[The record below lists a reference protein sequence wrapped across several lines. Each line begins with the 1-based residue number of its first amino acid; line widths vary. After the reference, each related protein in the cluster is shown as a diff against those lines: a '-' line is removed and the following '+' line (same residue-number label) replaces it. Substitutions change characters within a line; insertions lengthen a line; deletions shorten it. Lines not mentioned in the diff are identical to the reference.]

1 MQINLSKGTG
11 FAEIWPPS
19 PIYRAY
25 RHGMGFRSRS
35 ARSFCTLTSPITFSI
50 GVIQGSRTVCD
61 DHMEPAHDWN
71 TAQRALAIR
80 GGKPRRRK
88 WPLEETLHF
97 PMNLNDFIVFVE
109 NLLLQIVRD
118 HCNRKKEDDYGEKKT
133 EWPTAGAVLG
143 CWYRYPLQ
151 TVVLWKAHCSTDWG
165 SCQCT
170 HYHEH
175 PCPMECP
182 AYQRISLW
190 YFRLNNHA
198 SKAHY
203 TFIIRRYQ

>member
-1 MQINLSKGTG
+1 MQIFQSAVQKLSLYPTRGKRTKINYRNSVAQHLALVKKYRLYIVYSVTENGNMQINLSKGTG

-25 RHGMGFRSRS
+25 RHGMGFHSQS

-88 WPLEETLHF
+88 WPLES
-97 PMNLNDFIVFVE
+97 DFDHPEINNRIELRV
-109 NLLLQIVRD
+109 LLLY
-118 HCNRKKEDDYGEKKT
+118 N
-133 EWPTAGAVLG
+133 
-143 CWYRYPLQ
+143 
-151 TVVLWKAHCSTDWG
+151 
-165 SCQCT
+165 
-170 HYHEH
+170 
-175 PCPMECP
+175 
-182 AYQRISLW
+182 
-190 YFRLNNHA
+190 
-198 SKAHY
+198 
-203 TFIIRRYQ
+203 

>member
-1 MQINLSKGTG
+1 MQIFQSAVQKLSLYPTRGKRTKINYRNSVAQYLALVKKYHLYIVSFCHWKWLAQKNSSKGTG

-109 NLLLQIVRD
+109 NLPLQIVGD
-118 HCNRKKEDDYGEKKT
+118 ICNCK
-133 EWPTAGAVLG
+133 
-143 CWYRYPLQ
+143 
-151 TVVLWKAHCSTDWG
+151 
-165 SCQCT
+165 
-170 HYHEH
+170 
-175 PCPMECP
+175 
-182 AYQRISLW
+182 
-190 YFRLNNHA
+190 
-198 SKAHY
+198 
-203 TFIIRRYQ
+203 